1 MLDYIVYSTK
11 HSYISMFLTIYQP
24 SDLTTKPATW
34 YFNIVQFGLALAT
47 GSPPLYNINSIL
59 LIVIL
64 IFSTP
69 YPVNCQK

>member
-1 MLDYIVYSTK
+1 
-11 HSYISMFLTIYQP
+11 MFLTIYQP
-24 SDLTTKPATW
+24 SDLTTEPATW

-47 GSPPLYNINSIL
+47 GSPLLYNINSIL

-69 YPVNCQK
+69 YLVNCQK

>member
-24 SDLTTKPATW
+24 FDLTTKPATW

-69 YPVNCQK
+69 YPVNC